1 MVACRHRWFFPME
14 QTLGRAVQ
22 PWKLV
27 VGHGGLVDHF
37 REAVGASLGIP
48 GCREELKEKSPRNGC
63 AKGLNKNGWGRDID
77 RGYPFMGH

>member
-1 MVACRHRWFFPME
+1 MVACRHRCFSRE

-27 VGHGGLVDHF
+27 VVHGGLVDNF

-48 GCREELKEKSPRNGC
+48 GCREELQRKITYGMDVQTVSTKMAG
-63 AKGLNKNGWGRDID
+63 GGI
-77 RGYPFMGH
+77 